1 MEINVSLLQTEQKN
15 MPIMSSCWENFDTS
29 VKSVLI
35 SLITNGHYGAIRRI
49 PQSHHDGMRRNEGRL
64 SEAVD

>member
-1 MEINVSLLQTEQKN
+1 
-15 MPIMSSCWENFDTS
+15 MSSCWENFDTS

-35 SLITNGHYGAIRRI
+35 SLITNGHYGAISRI